1 MEYATRNYHQL
12 QLNFSKVKSRIGCR
26 FLAHVGYAV
35 IMHDD
40 TVIMHDDVVI
50 MHDDASFYF
59 IYKFTFS
66 YLPLMSNLF

>member
-1 MEYATRNYHQL
+1 MTPAFILYISL
-12 QLNFSKVKSRIGCR
+12 LLVIF
-26 FLAHVGYAV
+26 HVGYAV

-40 TVIMHDDVVI
+40 AVI
-50 MHDDASFYF
+50 MHDDAGFYF